1 MSTNVYYL
9 YICREALSW
18 GPAGAAGNQAGPG
31 NHGNPGMQPQQ
42 ALSVVTTVW
51 GVSNSSQSG
60 PFIQN
65 PNNGPAF
72 TNTTMSGGT
81 PYTQQQGYGN
91 PMQKGG
97 PAGGPVV
104 NPYNNS
110 HHPGQAGG
118 MPPYN
123 RSNSAP
129 VYNKK

>member
-1 MSTNVYYL
+1 M
-9 YICREALSW
+9 SW

-51 GVSNSSQSG
+51 GVTNSSQSG
-60 PFIQN
+60 PFNQN
-65 PNNGPAF
+65 PGNGPAF

-104 NPYNNS
+104 NPYNNP
-110 HHPGQAGG
+110 HHPGQAGGGG